1 MVFSDLLLTFL
12 SFWTLVHVI
21 FRLLLQQ
28 NPLHA
33 THQNLSRITNNSL
46 SLPISNPNLPF
57 RKPPAIT
64 LSYFCLRYKTTKF
77 NTFFESLAKKAPKFW
92 KIWFDVGVFVG
103 ISAMIIGICVMIL
116 AGWKLLLG
124 MIGSFEFSIQNHD
137 INDNTSLQPK
147 FVKRSGEI
155 NHHVEKNNEDH
166 QIFIPVIPGVT
177 LPTSHLIYYLIALF
191 ICGIIH
197 EAGHAIAA
205 YCESVPIDYA
215 GIFLYFFYPGAFV
228 SFSELH
234 FNKCSFRK
242 KLRILCAGVWHN
254 VVIFLFGMLILNSGI
269 VTLLMSLTGYRS
281 VEGTGVS
288 VISVESSD
296 LTGILYPS
304 TLITKLDDYEL
315 NEASLDKWNKFLLK
329 NYELTKGDYGFC
341 ASEKDIT
348 PALDCCDITAI
359 HPYGNSEDK
368 EISCF
373 QRSDQNNSHY
383 KELSCLHARPI
394 LVNINEQR
402 CRKDLDCDNP
412 SPMCVLPYTPVGF
425 PVPVRIYFKHP
436 SWIANQKEN
445 KEQVLLW
452 LGDLE
457 NLWEIVQVSTFQP
470 RWSWVPLWIPF
481 AVEII
486 IRYTVSFS
494 LALCILNILPAFQ
507 LDGYHALTT
516 ILTRLYGVDD
526 GMSTAISI
534 SKRNRQRKK
543 VENGIV
549 YGVTGLV
556 GWVVFG
562 TLVSGVFFEGH

>member
-1 MVFSDLLLTFL
+1 MVFSDLVLTFL
-12 SFWTLVHVI
+12 SFWAFVHVI
-21 FRLLLQQ
+21 YRILLRQ
-28 NPLHA
+28 NSLHG
-33 THQNLSRITNNSL
+33 THQHLSRINIPL
-46 SLPISNPNLPF
+46 SHLPVSNPNLVF
-57 RKPPAIT
+57 HKPPTVT

-77 NTFFESLAKKAPKFW
+77 NAFFQSLANRAPKFW
-92 KIWFDVGVFVG
+92 KIWFDIGVLVG
-103 ISAMIIGICVMIL
+103 ISAMIIGIGVMIL
-116 AGWKLLLG
+116 AGWKLLMG
-124 MIGSFEFSIQNHD
+124 MIRSVEFNFQNHD
-137 INDNTSLQPK
+137 INDNNFSLQPK
-147 FVKRSGEI
+147 LVKRSGEI
-155 NHHVEKNNEDH
+155 NHQIEKNNEDH
-166 QIFIPVIPGVT
+166 QVFIPVIPGVT
-177 LPTSHLIYYLIALF
+177 LPTSHLIYYLIALL

-205 YCESVPIDYA
+205 YRESVPIDYT

-228 SFSELH
+228 SFSDLH
-234 FNKCSFRK
+234 FNKCLFRE

-254 VVIFLFGMLILNSGI
+254 IVIFLFGMFILNSGI
-269 VTLLMSLTGYRS
+269 ITLSMSLTGYRS

-288 VISVESSD
+288 VISVESTD
-296 LTGILYPS
+296 LIGILYPS
-304 TLITKLDDYEL
+304 TLITKLDDYDL
-315 NEASLDKWNKFLLK
+315 NEASLDKWNNFLLK
-329 NYELTKGDYGFC
+329 NYELTKV
-341 ASEKDIT
+341 
-348 PALDCCDITAI
+348 
-359 HPYGNSEDK
+359 HPYGNSENK

-373 QRSDQNNSHY
+373 QRSDQNSSHY

-412 SPMCVLPYTPVGF
+412 LPMCVLPYTPSGF

-436 SWIANQKEN
+436 PWIANQKEN

-457 NLWEIVQVSTFQP
+457 NLWEIVQVSTLQP

-481 AVEII
+481 TVEII
-486 IRYTVSFS
+486 ISQTTRYTVSFS

-516 ILTRLYGVDD
+516 ILTRLYEVDD
-526 GMSTAISI
+526 RASTAISI
-534 SKRNRQRKK
+534 SKRTRQRKTL
-543 VENGIV
+543 ENGIV

-562 TLVSGVFFEGH
+562 TLISGVFFEGH

>member
-1 MVFSDLLLTFL
+1 MVFSDLVLTFL
-12 SFWTLVHVI
+12 SFWALVHVI
-21 FRLLLQQ
+21 YRILLRQ
-28 NPLHA
+28 NSLHG
-33 THQNLSRITNNSL
+33 THQHLSRIN
-46 SLPISNPNLPF
+46 IPF
-57 RKPPAIT
+57 KSSSSIK
-64 LSYFCLRYKTTKF
+64 SKF
-77 NTFFESLAKKAPKFW
+77 RVL
-92 KIWFDVGVFVG
+92 VG
-103 ISAMIIGICVMIL
+103 ISAMNN
-116 AGWKLLLG
+116 W
-124 MIGSFEFSIQNHD
+124 N
-137 INDNTSLQPK
+137 
-147 FVKRSGEI
+147 RSGEI
-155 NHHVEKNNEDH
+155 NHQIEKNNEDH
-166 QIFIPVIPGVT
+166 QVFIPVIPGVT
-177 LPTSHLIYYLIALF
+177 LPTSHLIYYLIALL

-205 YCESVPIDYA
+205 YRESVPIDYT

-228 SFSELH
+228 SFSDLH
-234 FNKCSFRK
+234 FNKCLFRE

-254 VVIFLFGMLILNSGI
+254 IVIFLFGMFILNSGI
-269 VTLLMSLTGYRS
+269 ITLSMSLTGYRS

-288 VISVESSD
+288 VISVESTD

-304 TLITKLDDYEL
+304 TLITKLDDYDL
-315 NEASLDKWNKFLLK
+315 NEASLEKWNNFLLK
-329 NYELTKGDYGFC
+329 NYELTKV
-341 ASEKDIT
+341 
-348 PALDCCDITAI
+348 
-359 HPYGNSEDK
+359 HPYGNSENK

-373 QRSDQNNSHY
+373 QRSDQNSSHY

-412 SPMCVLPYTPVGF
+412 LPMCVLPYTPSGF

-436 SWIANQKEN
+436 PWIANQKEN

-457 NLWEIVQVSTFQP
+457 NLWEIVQVSTLQP

-481 AVEII
+481 TVEII

-516 ILTRLYGVDD
+516 ILTRLYEVDD
-526 GMSTAISI
+526 RASTAISI
-534 SKRNRQRKK
+534 SKRTRQRKK
-543 VENGIV
+543 LENGIV

-562 TLVSGVFFEGH
+562 TLISGVFFEGH